1 MPIHSISQFK
11 MSSTD
16 KLFPIFGVSDESYAL
31 SQLKYQTLLCDEDM
45 LTCDSML
52 ISSSIVSNHQKNSP
66 SPAITIINN
75 KNSNTINSSKMRSGS
90 HGQTKS
96 FNGLMNSFPMKFEK
110 LRFEKQTSP
119 AAVKEEISSSASK
132 DKMKKVATSPGVKK
146 SSASSYLAEK
156 FSSAGGSKLK
166 QNKKKSE
173 SEDFVLV

>member
-1 MPIHSISQFK
+1 MPIPSFSQFK

-75 KNSNTINSSKMRSGS
+75 TWGGPLGMSGRKLQWHGKMQVAFSNLYSLPRWSPLMAVPR
-90 HGQTKS
+90 QVS
-96 FNGLMNSFPMKFEK
+96 FDVNAP
-110 LRFEKQTSP
+110 
-119 AAVKEEISSSASK
+119 
-132 DKMKKVATSPGVKK
+132 
-146 SSASSYLAEK
+146 
-156 FSSAGGSKLK
+156 
-166 QNKKKSE
+166 SE
-173 SEDFVLV
+173 VVP